1 MLIAFIALLGET
13 MIAGSASLGRSAM
26 RATELRVL
34 RDGLASTIAQT
45 QSAIAQNVVVQP
57 LTSCAYSNG
66 SGCALRLVTS
76 VSPTT
81 PAPQATGACAATC
94 VVAVQGNASV
104 AESRAT
110 FSIRAQLLAENGDP
124 VVSRSGTIS
133 FRTFNAPPYATLVGS
148 LDATLDALMNGG
160 TGDDGGSTSAANGTL
175 IHVQYQNAAT
185 GNGLSADSWRVLN
198 EQPATHSPDW
208 SR

>member
-13 MIAGSASLGRSAM
+13 IIAGSASLGRSAM
-26 RATELRVL
+26 RARELRVL
-34 RDGLASTIAQT
+34 RAGLASTIAQT
-45 QSAIAQNVVVQP
+45 QSAIAQNVAVQP
-57 LTSCAYSNG
+57 ITSCAYANAS
-66 SGCALRLVTS
+66 SCALTLVAS
-76 VSPTT
+76 VSPAT
-81 PAPQATGACAATC
+81 PAPQATGACGAACEVTM
-94 VVAVQGNASV
+94 QGNASV
-104 AESRAT
+104 AESRAS
-110 FSIRAQLLAENGDP
+110 FSISAKLLAENGDP

-175 IHVQYQNAAT
+175 IHVQYQNTAT
-185 GNGLSADSWRVLN
+185 GNGLAADSWRVLT
-198 EQPATHSPDW
+198 EQPATQSPDW